1 MIERSQ
7 QFLEFARS
15 NPGYPETVKQR
26 LEQETDVQKRQE
38 LSDQLGDL
46 LTMDA
51 SLSSVVPTPPT
62 ITFDGSLTLHGSKRT
77 AVLIAMGNGHSACD
91 SVLYL
96 PDDQV
101 MFAADLLFVQSHPS
115 VQTGNAKEWIK
126 ILGQMND
133 QSFHKVVPGHG
144 PVGEKKDVL
153 ALRQYLLEL
162 VEKAQALHVVTCSL
176 EQIAI
181 PSVPEPYAEW
191 NVSSLYR
198 QNLQHLL
205 HQLPTKIMT

>member
-1 MIERSQ
+1 M
-7 QFLEFARS
+7 
-15 NPGYPETVKQR
+15 KQR
-26 LEQETDVQKRQE
+26 LQQETDEQKRQE

-77 AVLIAMGNGHSACD
+77 AIFIAMGNGHSDCD

-96 PDDQV
+96 PDDEV

-115 VQTGNAKEWIK
+115 VHTGNAKEWSK
-126 ILGQMND
+126 ILGQMYD

-153 ALRQYLLEL
+153 ALRQYFLEL
-162 VEKAQALHVVTCSL
+162 VEKAHALHVVTRSM

-191 NVSSLYR
+191 NVPSLYR
-198 QNLQHLL
+198 QNLQQLL
-205 HQLPTKIMT
+205 HQLSTKIIT